1 MIGIDDFLDAL
12 APALALDAL
21 RAGGATPFAFDAA
34 GNLHLELRF
43 VEELDA
49 LCLSAPLGRLLLS
62 SRTETRLRLLAANL
76 MLAQLGEPH
85 YAIDA
90 HSGTV
95 YLCHTAAAQREPLML
110 AGVRAFL
117 ASWQQSRDGLR
128 AAALID

>member
-1 MIGIDDFLDAL
+1 
-12 APALALDAL
+12 
-21 RAGGATPFAFDAA
+21 
-34 GNLHLELRF
+34 
-43 VEELDA
+43 
-49 LCLSAPLGRLLLS
+49 
-62 SRTETRLRLLAANL
+62 
-76 MLAQLGEPH
+76 LGEPH